1 MVKPR
6 LPISTDQIITLTLN
20 NRNVFCLFRRIRFN
34 CDKACQQ
41 FGCGMAREQR
51 RNQWLNQTSAPIMR
65 KQVAPLLEIMGLRNA
80 PLRLDRSLILVETH
94 VSSRALFFARKLQQF
109 LAKSHIGWRAVGGVA
124 IKHQQEFHPASL
136 HIFSELG
143 QGIVASQR
151 TATSQWRPIMNR
163 FASIAQLG
171 IDRGDQSMHFFGLAR
186 TCHNDRMP
194 RTRLGFGKLLAS
206 VIVALFLQVRSQ
218 NLQKF
223 LFGGIQTRSRLA
235 TSGTYQVGQVRD
247 QCRYGT
253 WTSGQAVIS
262 LGASY
267 RKGGLYGIKTGHAFR
282 AGSITQITKLTHQC
296 QMPWPL
302 VQQVGVNRHNHISA
316 NLLGCIVKHRMR
328 LKGLA
333 KRQSIPLQPTVGGQ
347 RLVLVPP
354 GAGIFLQEALN
365 QIALCG
371 RGNKPGYQT
380 NGRTLVALV
389 QNSQRFLQ
397 TTLAIFP
404 TGRVTFKIQRVFAIR
419 VIHAQNRS
427 LREHIGSSRHTLGR
441 TRQRRMLRIGFNLDG
456 TTFVALHQNRCRV
469 ATQCHRSRI
478 VLGPARLRAFGFT
491 NVRHNQTGRL
501 TTTSRP
507 SQR

>member
-1 MVKPR
+1 
-6 LPISTDQIITLTLN
+6 
-20 NRNVFCLFRRIRFN
+20 
-34 CDKACQQ
+34 
-41 FGCGMAREQR
+41 
-51 RNQWLNQTSAPIMR
+51 
-65 KQVAPLLEIMGLRNA
+65 
-80 PLRLDRSLILVETH
+80 
-94 VSSRALFFARKLQQF
+94 
-109 LAKSHIGWRAVGGVA
+109 
-124 IKHQQEFHPASL
+124 
-136 HIFSELG
+136 
-143 QGIVASQR
+143 
-151 TATSQWRPIMNR
+151 
-163 FASIAQLG
+163 
-171 IDRGDQSMHFFGLAR
+171 MHFFGLAR

-316 NLLGCIVKHRMR
+316 NLLGCIVQHWMR

-333 KRQSIPLQPTVGGQ
+333 KRQGVPFQTIVGGQ

-354 GAGIFLQEALN
+354 GTGIFLKEALN

-469 ATQCHRSRI
+469 ATQCHRSRK